1 MEIDLVQIE
10 DKPDSIDDAM
20 MSVWKEQLRN
30 ELHVEDTISLWYN
43 QRVWR

>member
-1 MEIDLVQIE
+1 MEISLVEIE

-20 MSVWKEQLRN
+20 MSVRNEQLRKK
-30 ELHVEDTISLWYN
+30 LYVEDTISLWYN